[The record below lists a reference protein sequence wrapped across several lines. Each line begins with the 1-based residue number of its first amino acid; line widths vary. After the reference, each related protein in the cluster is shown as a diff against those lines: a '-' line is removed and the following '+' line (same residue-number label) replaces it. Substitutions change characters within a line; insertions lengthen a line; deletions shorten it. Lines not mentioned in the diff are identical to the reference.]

1 MCGEPETRHTTVSRM
16 DDRVRQLLINGREL
30 YENHDYFQ
38 AELVLEEVVDAG
50 LRFADVFDML
60 GVIAHTRGDFKR
72 ARRMFEQAVEL
83 NPNYTDA
90 RLNLMV
96 ALNELGEYAAA
107 RELYESTRKK
117 SEGGTRVDP
126 YARGKIA
133 NMHADLSQAYSD
145 VGMPFEAVRELEHA
159 VSLCPDFADLRTRL
173 GVLYRDAGE
182 THRAR
187 EQFEAAKQANPKY
200 VRARVLL
207 GALLLSAGN
216 RAAAREELVGALAI
230 DPDEKAARMYLRVM
244 EQQPE
249 SQRS

>member
-1 MCGEPETRHTTVSRM
+1 MEEPI
-16 DDRVRQLLINGREL
+16 RQLLVTGREQ
-30 YENHDYFQ
+30 YENHEYLLAEQ
-38 AELVLEEVVDAG
+38 ALEQVIDAG

-60 GVIAHTRGDFKR
+60 GVMAHSRGNFTR

-96 ALNELGEYAAA
+96 CLNELGEYDLA
-107 RELYESTRKK
+107 RELYRLTQKQT
-117 SEGGTRVDP
+117 EGGTRMDP

-133 NMHADLSQAYSD
+133 NMHADLSQAYRD
-145 VGMPFEAVRELEHA
+145 VSMPFEAVRELEHA
-159 VSLCPDFADLRTRL
+159 VALCPHFADLRTRL
-173 GVLYRDAGE
+173 GLLYRDAGE

-200 VRARVLL
+200 LRARVCL

-216 RAAAREELVGALAI
+216 RELAERELREVLAL
-230 DPDEKAARMYLRVM
+230 DPKETTALMYLRIL
-244 EQQPE
+244 EQHAAAGK
-249 SQRS
+249 